1 MEPVG
6 QKSRFEAI
14 SPSTDGLS
22 YEFLLKLLDLSRAE
36 TPGMKIIVSLPAA
49 LLTKAFDAASSLP
62 VRFIMKASP
71 LRNELEQLLGE
82 SSSGPVTLEVERDG
96 NRLLWNFRGKNIA
109 LSLASPLILS
119 RPLPILLED
128 PQPVPKPDLPSGG
141 PETLLPTRTI
151 LAYSSP
157 SQDEPLSRGGGA
169 LALSGAGILPSAGPV
184 AVWPAFFPDRTIA
197 LSVRWIPEERRKDEE
212 PSGRPGGE
220 VVFSLEIPWG
230 RGNGD
235 RSPEKILLTGLWGEG
250 GVTLQGRNLPEDF
263 LKHFEG
269 RREILSESLRVFPGV
284 LFSARLSGRESGRM
298 EEGEIGGSRP
308 RK

>member
-157 SQDEPLSRGGGA
+157 SQDEPVSRGGRRSRAFRCRNPSLGGTGRR
-169 LALSGAGILPSAGPV
+169 LARVFSGPHDR
-184 AVWPAFFPDRTIA
+184 AF
-197 LSVRWIPEERRKDEE
+197 
-212 PSGRPGGE
+212 RPLDSGGE
-220 VVFSLEIPWG
+220 AE
-230 RGNGD
+230 R
-235 RSPEKILLTGLWGEG
+235 
-250 GVTLQGRNLPEDF
+250 
-263 LKHFEG
+263 
-269 RREILSESLRVFPGV
+269 
-284 LFSARLSGRESGRM
+284 
-298 EEGEIGGSRP
+298 
-308 RK
+308 